1 MIAKPNTVKMP
12 RMALLVHVDMG
23 ILSNLQSA
31 LADRG
36 FTTIVARDLPTALL
50 AITQHHFDVAI
61 VSSQLLEAG
70 DGWPLAG
77 VLHLVFPKAFVS
89 VLAPSEPDVL
99 TLQAAINYGVRE
111 VYEQSSPAQELV
123 GSIVASLDQ
132 SRPGSAGGKSRLQ

>member
-1 MIAKPNTVKMP
+1 MTAKTTSGKMP

-23 ILSNLQSA
+23 ILSSLQSA
-31 LADRG
+31 LAERG

-77 VLHLVFPKAFVS
+77 VLHLVFPKAVVS
-89 VLAPSEPDVL
+89 VMAPSEPDVL

-111 VYEQSSPAQELV
+111 VYEQAKPAKEVV
-123 GSIVASLDQ
+123 GSIVATLENS
-132 SRPGSAGGKSRLQ
+132 SFSSGSNRSIIQ